1 MTKEGINEQGELV
14 TDEWPRNDPDEGFG
28 PDCVVEEM
36 DRQMNRKKRSPGHH
50 PISKTTGYFG
60 PDKEVEY
67 HGSGDHTEVAMADG
81 FFYVPKPTRK
91 ERDTGL
97 DHLETK
103 RKGQLAGADTEKDL
117 EDLDPVSRR
126 NISEA
131 KNIHVTVKPVD
142 LMRYLVKMVTPKGGI
157 VLDPFMG
164 SGTTGVAAM
173 LEDAQF
179 IGVDMTPEYLEIA
192 KGRINAKDEYLKLK
206 EPELAERI
214 ENGMARKEASLDDFF
229 S

>member
-1 MTKEGINEQGELV
+1 MTEEGINEKGELV
-14 TDEWPRNDPDEGFG
+14 TDEWPRADPDEE
-28 PDCVVEEM
+28 PVVAEM
-36 DRQMNRKKRSPGHH
+36 NRQMNRKKRSPGHH
-50 PISKTTGYFG
+50 PNSKKTGYFG
-60 PDKEVEY
+60 PDANVEY
-67 HGSGDHTEVAMADG
+67 HGSGDHTEVAMAQG

-103 RKGQLAGADTEKDL
+103 RKGQLAGANTEKDI
-117 EDLDPVSRR
+117 ENLDPVSRR

-142 LMRYLVKMVTPKGGI
+142 LMRYLVRMVTPPNGI

-173 LEDAQF
+173 LENKRF
-179 IGVDMTPEYLEIA
+179 IGIDMTPEYMEIA
-192 KGRINAKDEYLKLK
+192 EGRINAKDEYLKLK

-214 ENGMARKEASLDDFF
+214 ENGMATKEASLDDFF

>member
-1 MTKEGINEQGELV
+1 MTEEGINEKGELV
-14 TDEWPRNDPDEGFG
+14 TDEWPRGDPDEGFG
-28 PDCVVEEM
+28 PVEEM
-36 DRQMNRKKRSPGHH
+36 NKQMNRKKRSPGHH
-50 PISKTTGYFG
+50 SNVKVTGFMGENKT
-60 PDKEVEY
+60 VEY
-67 HGSGDHTEVAMADG
+67 HGSGDHTEVAMAEG

-103 RKGQLAGADTEKDL
+103 RKGQLAGADTGKDL
-117 EDLDPVSRR
+117 DDLDPVSRR

-142 LMRYLVKMVTPKGGI
+142 LMRYLVKMVTPPGGI

-173 LEDAQF
+173 LEDKQF
-179 IGVDMTPEYLEIA
+179 IGIDMTPEYMEIA
-192 KGRINAKDEYLKLK
+192 SGRINAKDEYLKLK

-214 ENGMARKEASLDDFF
+214 ENGMATKEASLDDFF